1 MSLQFSI
8 KFPSSQNKI
17 RISNS
22 NCPATITIK
31 VKLDTKII
39 RKRDEYAK
47 RGLFAVICKSEA
59 HNHSLETSE
68 TLRFLPSYEC
78 RETFV
83 EYFNDGETENSYT
96 VGFNLLKETLKSSF
110 NGKGHPSIFL
120 TDKFS
125 AEINALKNVWPQSTN
140 LLCIFHVAQAVWR
153 WLWEAKNS
161 IPKDHRQ
168 VLMHIFQKIMYA
180 SSIQLAEESFLNAIG
195 YVGTFL
201 PTYEN
206 WNQYL
211 QTWWKERPKWCLAY
225 RDHSVKGSSHQ

>member
-1 MSLQFSI
+1 MNED
-8 KFPSSQNKI
+8 P
-17 RISNS
+17 
-22 NCPATITIK
+22 
-31 VKLDTKII
+31 
-39 RKRDEYAK
+39 
-47 RGLFAVICKSEA
+47 FAVLVLTPLMMRA
-59 HNHSLETSE
+59 HRIQECEDIVFVDSTSSCDAENHCI
-68 TLRFLPSYEC
+68 TLMLIPCAAGSIPIAIII
-78 RETFV
+78 TK
-83 EYFNDGETENSYT
+83 GETENSYT
-96 VGFNLLKETLKSSF
+96 VGFNLLKETLKTSF

-120 TDKFS
+120 TDKSS

-211 QTWWKERPKWCLAY
+211 QT
-225 RDHSVKGSSHQ
+225 